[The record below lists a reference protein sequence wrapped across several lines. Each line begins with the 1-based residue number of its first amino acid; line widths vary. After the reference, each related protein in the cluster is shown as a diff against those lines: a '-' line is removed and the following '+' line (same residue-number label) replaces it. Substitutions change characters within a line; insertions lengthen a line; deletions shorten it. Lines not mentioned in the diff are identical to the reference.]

1 MTGYVILAVFIGFV
15 VSCFAA
21 FLAGI
26 KNGRKAA
33 AMEYAEEQA
42 RKEKDRLDYERAEQ
56 EIGQEVFHDAAQEKA
71 NLAGHTDARDRF
83 NAINS
88 KLSNHPKN

>member
-1 MTGYVILAVFIGFV
+1 MMGYVILAVFIGFV
-15 VSCFAA
+15 ISCFTA

-33 AMEYAEEQA
+33 AAEYAEEQA

-56 EIGQEVFHDAAQEKA
+56 EIKQEVFNDAVQEKA
-71 NLAGHTDARDRF
+71 NLAGHTGSRDRF